1 MSCKQW
7 QEVVCAA
14 AEQTLVL
21 IAVAAAR
28 LLLVL
33 VCIFCRPQTSSS
45 SSSSREE
52 VWLTGTHA
60 ACEMLPEWHW
70 NRPARCCYACK
81 HAAESTA
88 ELWPGLHINLKPER
102 ELNPTACNALHK

>member
-33 VCIFCRPQTSSS
+33 VCIFCRPQTSS